1 MGGPSSPSRNCFP
14 TRNARRIFPPG
25 YRSFSEHV
33 LPLLRKENVR
43 ATLSIVT
50 SFLDDPPK
58 DLAPLMSW
66 EQVREADRSGLVEI
80 ASHSH
85 NLHRYVT
92 SNPYRDTDPS
102 VTARRYL
109 LHEARYE
116 DREEYR
122 ARIREDLRESRR
134 ILKEKLGHE
143 VAVLAWPDG
152 EHK

>member
-1 MGGPSSPSRNCFP
+1 MIFAPVPSRGS
-14 TRNARRIFPPG
+14 PPHLPPPRGAGLSVDDG
-25 YRSFSEHV
+25 YRGFSEQV

-80 ASHSH
+80 ASPSH
-85 NLHRYVT
+85 NLARDVT
-92 SNPYRDTDPS
+92 SNPSRDTDPS

-109 LHEARYE
+109 LDEARYE
-116 DREEYR
+116 DREDDR
-122 ARIREDLRESRR
+122 ARIPENLTQ
-134 ILKEKLGHE
+134 
-143 VAVLAWPDG
+143 
-152 EHK
+152 